1 MRTDVKRKMLMGVGG
16 FMIPIPGMISAKGLE
31 KGLEGIKARAALL
44 SVEERRVHHFIVRK
58 MAVVTEPITAELVSE
73 ELDMDLEMVKNTIDK
88 LEEMKS
94 FLYRSGGPGI
104 DWAYPLS
111 LDNTGHRMIA
121 STGERFFAA

>member
-1 MRTDVKRKMLMGVGG
+1 MNLNEKRKMLMGIGG

-31 KGLEGIKARAALL
+31 KGVEGIKARAALL
-44 SVEERRVHHFIVRK
+44 SVEERRIHHFIVQK

-73 ELDMDLEMVKNTIDK
+73 ELGLDLELVKNTIDK
-88 LEEMKS
+88 LEDMKT
-94 FLYRSGGPGI
+94 FLYRSDGPGI

-111 LDNTGHRMIA
+111 LDNTGHRMTA